1 MALILSIETST
12 TVCSVALHE
21 NKKLISVL
29 EIHQEYSHASK
40 LASLVDEITQLTGIA
55 LNQINCVAFSSG
67 PGSYTGL
74 RIGASLAKGLCYSL
88 DIPLIAM
95 STLEVLAHK
104 VSVTNT
110 SDVFLCPMLDARRME
125 VYCQMFDHDLR
136 EKEPIIS
143 KIVDEESFQEYL
155 TIKPVIFFGSGAT
168 KCSSVI
174 LSSNAKF
181 LFDVYPSAAQV
192 GELAFK
198 KLEENKV
205 EDLVHFVPLYLKE
218 FLIKKKAADL
228 NELN

>member
-88 DIPLIAM
+88 DIPLIAV

-104 VSVTNT
+104 VS
-110 SDVFLCPMLDARRME
+110 
-125 VYCQMFDHDLR
+125 
-136 EKEPIIS
+136 
-143 KIVDEESFQEYL
+143 
-155 TIKPVIFFGSGAT
+155 
-168 KCSSVI
+168 
-174 LSSNAKF
+174 
-181 LFDVYPSAAQV
+181 
-192 GELAFK
+192 
-198 KLEENKV
+198 
-205 EDLVHFVPLYLKE
+205 
-218 FLIKKKAADL
+218 
-228 NELN
+228 